1 LIAVAIDTSAI
12 GKVYDPFVYAV
23 GREKVREYAHAVGET
38 EHLYLYTEAARS
50 AGYADVVAPPM
61 FAAVY
66 CGPALERAM
75 FDPDVAIDFA
85 KLVHGAQRFE
95 WGPLVIA
102 GDEISTVVTVES
114 IEERR
119 GNGIYVFES
128 VSKNQDD
135 ETVCTG
141 TWTNYVRAD

>member
-1 LIAVAIDTSAI
+1 
-12 GKVYDPFVYAV
+12 
-23 GREKVREYAHAVGET
+23 
-38 EHLYLYTEAARS
+38 
-50 AGYADVVAPPM
+50 M

-66 CGPALERAM
+66 AGPAIERGM
-75 FDPDVAIDFA
+75 FDPEVGIDFA

-95 WGPLVIA
+95 WGPLVVG
-102 GDEISTVVTVES
+102 GDEIATVVKVES

-128 VSKNQDD
+128 VSKNQNGD
-135 ETVCTG
+135 TVCKG